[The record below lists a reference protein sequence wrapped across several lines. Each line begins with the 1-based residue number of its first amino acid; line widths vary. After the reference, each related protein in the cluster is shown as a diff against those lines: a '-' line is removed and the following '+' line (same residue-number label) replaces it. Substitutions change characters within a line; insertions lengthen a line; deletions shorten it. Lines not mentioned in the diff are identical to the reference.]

1 MVPHSFEI
9 GTMSQVKVTRPT
21 ARKSHRSM
29 ALLAILALSASAGL
43 LSACNTV
50 AGAGQDVSSTGH
62 AVTRGAEDIK
72 SGL

>member
-1 MVPHSFEI
+1 
-9 GTMSQVKVTRPT
+9 MSHTKVTRSDT
-21 ARKSHRSM
+21 RKSRRSTV
-29 ALLAILALSASAGL
+29 LLAVLALSASAGL

-62 AVTRGAEDIK
+62 AVTRGAQDVK

>member
-1 MVPHSFEI
+1 MFHTKAARSD
-9 GTMSQVKVTRPT
+9 
-21 ARKSHRSM
+21 ARKSRRSM
-29 ALLAILALSASAGL
+29 ALLAVLALSASTAL

-62 AVTRGAEDIK
+62 AVTRGAEDVK